1 MISRN
6 ISLASSRDFPACLL
20 KYVTMGCRRN
30 KDIYIHSIYWLVINE
45 RFKKKKLSVAHS
57 PVSSRRVR
65 ADASGPEGRAPSASW
80 WSWETVICPPQTSPC
95 KSALPAGK
103 PLQESICGSHAGTLG
118 APEEEFMKMEEAKMC
133 DNVFESE
140 PEWHRLSIERD
151 FHLEVME
158 NRVGHGIFAWN
169 GVGPQFLHV
178 KHLIGQW
185 RHYAYRMNR
194 SINSLATSHVFTLK
208 ILIIFMK
215 NKQSP
220 SFTALAFL
228 IQSVRCRTKS
238 KKKSP
243 SGTLITWNVLTRYW

>member
-1 MISRN
+1 MNVWRRKHWV
-6 ISLASSRDFPACLL
+6 LLTHPFPVVGWELTDQVLRDELLQHLSEVEKLWFVLL
-20 KYVTMGCRRN
+20 KPHPVNQRSQLESLFKRA
-30 KDIYIHSIYWLVINE
+30 LVVATQVLWE
-45 RFKKKKLSVAHS
+45 LLKKSLWKWKK
-57 PVSSRRVR
+57 
-65 ADASGPEGRAPSASW
+65 
-80 WSWETVICPPQTSPC
+80 
-95 KSALPAGK
+95 
-103 PLQESICGSHAGTLG
+103 QE
-118 APEEEFMKMEEAKMC
+118 C

-140 PEWHRLSIERD
+140 PEWHRLSTERD

-194 SINSLATSHVFTLK
+194 SINTSHVFTLK

-215 NKQSP
+215 NKHKSP

-243 SGTLITWNVLTRYW
+243 SGTLITWNVLTQYW